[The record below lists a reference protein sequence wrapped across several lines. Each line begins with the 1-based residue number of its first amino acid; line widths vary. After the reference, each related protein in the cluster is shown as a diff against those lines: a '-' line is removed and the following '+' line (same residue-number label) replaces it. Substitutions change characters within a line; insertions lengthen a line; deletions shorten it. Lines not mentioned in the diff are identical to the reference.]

1 MVASMVYS
9 LSSLGA
15 SNFQQSSTNSRFM
28 STVSTLQEKNKAIV
42 IEAFDAVFNKKD
54 ESAFERFWAAD
65 YIQHSARVS
74 GGLEGLR
81 GLVSQLPKTA
91 KYEIAHI
98 AAEGDFVLLHGRYSG
113 IGQPK
118 AWIAADIIRMSN
130 GKLAEHWDVIEDEA
144 RKDESASGN
153 PMFGDKF
160 SEV

>member
-1 MVASMVYS
+1 
-9 LSSLGA
+9 
-15 SNFQQSSTNSRFM
+15 M
-28 STVSTLQEKNKAIV
+28 SSTLQEKNKSIV
-42 IEAFDAVFNKKD
+42 REAFDAVFNKKD
-54 ESAFERFWAAD
+54 ESAFDRFWAPD

-81 GLVSQLPKTA
+81 ALVSQLPKTS
-91 KYEIAHI
+91 KHEIAHI
-98 AAEGDFVLLHGRYSG
+98 AAEGDFVMVHGRYSG

-118 AWIAADIIRMSN
+118 AWIAADIIRMSD

-160 SEV
+160 SEL